1 MGQKLSILAQTTP
14 YIDISSYINIIQDLQ
29 FIKNLNNNSKF
40 ISTNKCI
47 SVDNDRT
54 VVIAKVFIKPDQF
67 ENNSSNITRDN
78 SNDPLNINLIIQ
90 YLIEEREK
98 LKDIK
103 NVIHYPHIL
112 NLSRS
117 TYLFRPFLLQ
127 TLSERIS
134 PHNTTNNRLELIEIK
149 FIIFQILKTLFR
161 VHEAGVIHGNI
172 TPNNI
177 LVTAMDNAVL
187 TDFSYF
193 LKPFYLPEDNPNEY
207 DFYFGRNTV
216 PDSSSLM
223 SPYDLTELGKTNN
236 LNAEISKVKEM
247 SGIKVNIQKG
257 TNRANKYAESK
268 GFYIAPERLDS
279 KKRNATQQLLIF
291 DQIKL
296 AGEDLTKCD
305 IFSVG
310 CVIFEILAILHNT
323 GQKLFSFQEIF
334 KFKNNNL
341 SFFEDK
347 LAYLNSI
354 DSFSA
359 DLIRDCC
366 NLRPKDR
373 LSSEQLL
380 AKYRGTFFPDFFY
393 TDVYTD
399 NIEIL
404 SDFEC
409 LDFKFQDFC
418 NNFEDT
424 CFNMGV
430 PVLKQVDGRSE
441 NEVFQNY
448 DFVKFFN
455 DKELI
460 ILQKFENFNYEQN
473 VCIKTNS
480 ALIYINTF
488 GKLLRIFDSV
498 KDLLLCLDCLI
509 IMSQYVSDRLK
520 LDLVLPYLM
529 SFFVNTSDSTCRSF
543 ALNKIVQ
550 LFSIIGHENN
560 SALNDSLCYY
570 VFPLLN
576 KILNNNSLDTTS
588 TITVINVLPKLIEH
602 ATLNNKFLKKSI
614 NSIVGIL
621 LIEEDIDCKV
631 ILLEQLPH
639 LVKFIGKTV
648 SNDLI
653 LSHLI
658 TYLNESSVK
667 VRVALIKCLCKIS
680 PYLGQISFQ
689 EFIYPLLLQNLY
701 LLPDQKDLILTVL
714 ENLHKIITDDSGFVV
729 NKQII
734 NFKTLIEEHVVHFLL
749 LPNEQLK
756 QAAIQLLKDII
767 IDKSDLSERYCLYYP
782 VIKSYYHMNMEID
795 EQLLQMNCRSS
806 VSEEQFQYL
815 FIWAMS
821 YKEKNSLFWKEKTS
835 SADNSFDFQYN
846 NYVNPDEMNQYLSM
860 DDKLYIDTFI
870 KKYKLDLYQVWKLAK
885 LRKYVKRIIKS
896 VSLNLRNEYIESKP
910 KKDVNRLIIS
920 THNTT
925 LERKTNINTSSMN
938 YRITYTHPGSGLN
951 NRRKS
956 TNTNRYDSTKL
967 ISQKLLNDALRNVN
981 ESNVSAPV
989 VSGKINGSSKTNANA
1004 LVNIIK
1010 TSYRV
1015 DKTIDDTADD
1025 NILNFIESVKIK
1037 PQLANLSEIVN
1048 YNSPNQVVSN
1058 IVPQRMSTLS
1068 NLEKFCDY
1076 GDTVDKIIANDKY
1089 IAITTIDENTK
1100 YILIYD
1106 IYNFNTMNI
1115 TKHNQ
1120 YSKKIDISLLTISND
1135 VLSKIHDIQFWNND
1149 ILVISF
1155 ENGVFLLLKI
1165 LDNLDIGILK
1175 ETKLLNGNGE
1185 YCHIIK
1191 TTPDRILILTSYNRF
1206 FDYDYVEN
1214 SFKYLFTWT
1223 SKVIEDAYDENA
1235 TNVVDTYEVII
1246 DFIQNESFLILIT
1259 SMNNVYV
1266 FDLEYLVLRN
1276 LYQLYEHRNMKVNS
1290 YLPLTSVNL
1299 HGNDQLIITGGYD
1312 ISVLFI
1318 FNFNDLTHLNESSS
1332 GNVSNIISAKRVIL
1346 NSNSENFTTD
1356 DDLYD
1361 KFILKKYEAGTK
1373 HYNPTFNDL
1382 TIGSK
1387 TFYNFITN
1395 NSDIITFYDSY
1406 SQDVSYIDFAKDC
1419 GEVLFTNTN
1428 DVASNT
1434 FYKRYNLNNYLKL
1447 YYRSKDSHSKKN
1459 GLHSINNN
1467 ITNTN
1472 IILSRFIY
1480 LENGTSMLLL
1490 ATVDGYFY
1498 CYTQDA

>member
-14 YIDISSYINIIQDLQ
+14 YIDISSYINVIQDLQ

-47 SVDNDRT
+47 SVDNDRS

-98 LKDIK
+98 LKEIK

-127 TLSERIS
+127 TLNERIS

-149 FIIFQILKTLFR
+149 FIIFQILKTLSR

-172 TPNNI
+172 TPNNL
-177 LVTAMDNAVL
+177 LVTAMDIVVL

-216 PDSSSLM
+216 PDSSSLI
-223 SPYDLTELGKTNN
+223 SPYDLTDLAKTNN
-236 LNAEISKVKEM
+236 LSAEILKLKEV
-247 SGIKVNIQKG
+247 SGIKVNVQKG
-257 TNRANKYAESK
+257 NNRASKYAENK

-279 KKRNATQQLLIF
+279 KKRNATQQLLISE
-291 DQIKL
+291 QIKL
-296 AGEDLTKCD
+296 SGEDLTKCD

-334 KFKNNNL
+334 KFKNNNV
-341 SFFEDK
+341 SIFEDK

-366 NLRPKDR
+366 NLKPKDR
-373 LSSEQLL
+373 LSSEELL
-380 AKYRGTFFPDFFY
+380 TKYRGSFFPDFFY
-393 TDVYTD
+393 TDVYID

-404 SDFEC
+404 SDFDTLE
-409 LDFKFQDFC
+409 FKFEDFC
-418 NNFEDT
+418 SNFEDK
-424 CFNMGV
+424 CLNIGF
-430 PVLKQVDGRSE
+430 PVVKKLDDRIE
-441 NEVFQNY
+441 NEVFENY
-448 DFVKFFN
+448 EFVKFSN
-455 DKELI
+455 DEELI
-460 ILQKFENFNYEQN
+460 ILQKFEQLTHEQN
-473 VCIKTNS
+473 VCIKTSS

-529 SFFVNTSDSTCRSF
+529 SFFVNASDSTCRSF

-550 LFSIIGHENN
+550 LFSIIDNKN
-560 SALNDSLCYY
+560 KSALNDNLCYY

-576 KILNNNSLDTTS
+576 KALNNNMLDTTNR
-588 TITVINVLPKLIEH
+588 ITLINVLPKLIEY
-602 ATLNNKFLKKSI
+602 ATLNNKFLKKNI

-658 TYLNESSVK
+658 TYLNESSVR
-667 VRVALIKCLCKIS
+667 VRVALIKCLSKIS

-714 ENLHKIITDDSGFVV
+714 ENLHKLITDDTGFVI
-729 NKQII
+729 NKKII
-734 NFKTLIEEHVVHFLL
+734 NFKTLVEEHLVHFLL
-749 LPNEQLK
+749 LPNELLK
-756 QAAIQLLKDII
+756 KAAIQLLKDII
-767 IDKSDLSERYCLYYP
+767 IDKSDLAERYCLYYP
-782 VIKSYYHMNMEID
+782 VIKPYYHMNMEID
-795 EQLLQMNCRSS
+795 EHLLHMNCRSS

-821 YKEKNSLFWKEKTS
+821 YKEKNSLFWKEKTG
-835 SADNSFDFQYN
+835 SADTSSDFQYN

-870 KKYKLDLYQVWKLAK
+870 KKFKLDLYQVWKLAK

-896 VSLNLRNEYIESKP
+896 VSLNLRNEYIESKT
-910 KKDVNRLIIS
+910 KKDDNMLILLKDNTIS
-920 THNTT
+920 KSN
-925 LERKTNINTSSMN
+925 TNIKISSMK
-938 YRITYTHPGSGLN
+938 YKITYTHPGIGPN

-956 TNTNRYDSTKL
+956 TTTNRYESTKL

-981 ESNVSAPV
+981 ESNVPV
-989 VSGKINGSSKTNANA
+989 AAISGKLNGMSKKEENA

-1015 DKTIDDTADD
+1015 DKTIKDTVDD
-1025 NILNFIESVKIK
+1025 NVLNFIESIKIK
-1037 PQLANLSEIVN
+1037 PKMAHLSEISN
-1048 YNSPNQVVSN
+1048 YNLSNQVPSN

-1068 NLEKFCDY
+1068 NLEKVCDY
-1076 GDTVDKIIANDKY
+1076 GDTVDKIIATDRY
-1089 IAITTIDENTK
+1089 IAITTINENTK
-1100 YILIYD
+1100 YILLYD

-1120 YSKKIDISLLTISND
+1120 YSKKIDISLFTICND
-1135 VLSKIHDIQFWNND
+1135 DLSKIHDIQFWNDD
-1149 ILVISF
+1149 ILVVSF
-1155 ENGVFLLLKI
+1155 ENGAFLLLKI

-1175 ETKLLNGNGE
+1175 EAKLFNGNGE

-1191 TTPDRILILTSYNRF
+1191 TAPDRILVLTSYNRF
-1206 FDYDYVEN
+1206 FEYDYVEN

-1223 SKVIEDAYDENA
+1223 SKIIEDAYDDNSINIA
-1235 TNVVDTYEVII
+1235 DTYEFIM
-1246 DFIQNESFLILIT
+1246 DFIQNENFLVLIT

-1266 FDLEYLVLRN
+1266 FDLEYMILRN

-1290 YLPLTSVNL
+1290 YLPLTSVTL
-1299 HGNDQLIITGGYD
+1299 HGTDQLVITGGYD

-1318 FNFNDLTHLNESSS
+1318 FNFEDLVHLNESSN
-1332 GNVSNIISAKRVIL
+1332 GNVSNIISAKKVIL
-1346 NSNSENFTTD
+1346 NSNSKNFTTD

-1373 HYNPTFNDL
+1373 HINPTFSDS
-1382 TIGSK
+1382 TICSK

-1395 NSDIITFYDSY
+1395 NSDIITFYDSH
-1406 SQDVSYIDFAKDC
+1406 SQDVSYIDFAKDY

-1428 DVASNT
+1428 DVASNM
-1434 FYKRYNLNNYLKL
+1434 FYKKYNLNNYLKL
-1447 YYRSKDSHSKKN
+1447 YYRSRDSYSKN
-1459 GLHSINNN
+1459 TGLHSINNN
-1467 ITNTN
+1467 ITSTN
-1472 IILSRFIY
+1472 IILSRFIH
-1480 LENGTSMLLL
+1480 LENNTSVLLL

-1498 CYTQDA
+1498 CYTQDL